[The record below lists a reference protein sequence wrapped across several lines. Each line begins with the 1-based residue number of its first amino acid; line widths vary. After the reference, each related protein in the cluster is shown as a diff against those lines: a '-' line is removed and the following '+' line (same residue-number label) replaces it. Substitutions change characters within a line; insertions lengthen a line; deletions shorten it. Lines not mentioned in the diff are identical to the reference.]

1 LQVFLKSESEEA
13 KDNAETNEFCRMS
26 ELAQLTAEFER
37 DFVKEHQEEAVNINA
52 ENNAD
57 DKIEAVTIQNQTV
70 LKENRIEESEETKA
84 ETQVDSKND
93 SREETPDYIPM
104 TVREKFHV
112 LRIEESVDKI
122 DEIVPKITLQTVTR
136 ERTPIPKAL
145 SENFTRNNSIRVQTQ
160 ETPIMFHDDI
170 ELCMLRK
177 KEPPVP
183 PQRRRSVKEIIESI
197 NRSQQL
203 LKPNQKIIPKF
214 ETKFLCDSSN
224 PLSYESLSYERESEA
239 QINKLLTD
247 LQNFDKLD

>member
-1 LQVFLKSESEEA
+1 LQVFLKTESEET
-13 KDNAETNEFCRMS
+13 KDNAETNEFSRMS

-37 DFVKEHQEEAVNINA
+37 DFVKDLLPANINA
-52 ENNAD
+52 DNNTDENI
-57 DKIEAVTIQNQTV
+57 KAVRIPEQKETKV
-70 LKENRIEESEETKA
+70 PKENRIGVSEETKT
-84 ETQVDSKND
+84 END
-93 SREETPDYIPM
+93 SNTREETPDYIPM

-122 DEIVPKITLQTVTR
+122 DENIVPKITLQTVTR

-160 ETPIMFHDDI
+160 DTPIMFHDDI

-177 KEPPVP
+177 REPPVP

-197 NRSQQL
+197 NRSQSL

-214 ETKFLCDSSN
+214 ETKFLCESSK
-224 PLSYESLSYERESEA
+224 PFSYESLSYERESEV

-247 LQNFDKLD
+247 LQDFDQLD